1 MTAVQ
6 QNSQAAVVTD
16 GPTIVYQLPIL
27 AEKLDGPL
35 LVVGYGSP
43 MKATVKA
50 CVKSGCSQ
58 IWVTGTDDK
67 ARAFACSGAAQV
79 ASLGPKFD
87 ARLFSNEYAIME
99 AVRKSG
105 ASVMLG

>member
-6 QNSQAAVVTD
+6 QNTQAAVVTD

-67 ARAFACSGAAQV
+67 ARARLLVQVLRKWHLLDLSSMRVCSLMNTPLWMRFAKV
-79 ASLGPKFD
+79 AH
-87 ARLFSNEYAIME
+87 R
-99 AVRKSG
+99 
-105 ASVMLG
+105 

>member
-67 ARAFACSGAAQV
+67 ARALLVQV
-79 ASLGPKFD
+79 LR
-87 ARLFSNEYAIME
+87 RLRLWDQNLMLVCFRMSMPLWRRCVR
-99 AVRKSG
+99 AVLR
-105 ASVMLG
+105 

>member
-6 QNSQAAVVTD
+6 QNTQAAVVTD

-27 AEKLDGPL
+27 AEKLDDPL

-58 IWVTGTDDK
+58 VLRKWHLLDLSSMRVCSLMNTPLWMRFAK
-67 ARAFACSGAAQV
+67 AAHR
-79 ASLGPKFD
+79 
-87 ARLFSNEYAIME
+87 
-99 AVRKSG
+99 
-105 ASVMLG
+105 

>member
-6 QNSQAAVVTD
+6 QNTQAAVVTD

-58 IWVTGTDDK
+58 IWCFDIDGVLCFDPSEEQNDD
-67 ARAFACSGAAQV
+67 
-79 ASLGPKFD
+79 GPK
-87 ARLFSNEYAIME
+87 
-99 AVRKSG
+99 
-105 ASVMLG
+105 

>member
-35 LVVGYGSP
+35 LVVGYVSP

-50 CVKSGCSQ
+50 
-58 IWVTGTDDK
+58 
-67 ARAFACSGAAQV
+67 
-79 ASLGPKFD
+79 
-87 ARLFSNEYAIME
+87 
-99 AVRKSG
+99 
-105 ASVMLG
+105 